1 MYLMFYNMFTG
12 IIQSIGILKEKHE
25 EKKHVV
31 FEIEDA
37 LMYSQ
42 VQEGSSVAV
51 SGVCLT
57 VKEKKEDQKS
67 LVFDIMPETIK
78 KTTLQDIKIGQ
89 QVNLEPGLKIG
100 DELGGHLVYGHVTA
114 VAEVIKKETQDT
126 SVLLTLTLDSASM
139 RYIVSEGSV
148 TINGVSLTVARVEEN
163 DFTVS
168 LVAYTLEHTTLSNL
182 EEGNSVNIEVDM
194 MAKYVE
200 KLLEPIK

>member
-114 VAEVIKKETQDT
+114 VAEVIKKANF
-126 SVLLTLTLDSASM
+126 S
-139 RYIVSEGSV
+139 
-148 TINGVSLTVARVEEN
+148 
-163 DFTVS
+163 
-168 LVAYTLEHTTLSNL
+168 
-182 EEGNSVNIEVDM
+182 
-194 MAKYVE
+194 
-200 KLLEPIK
+200 P